1 MCTHS
6 PESELYPGL
15 PQKQRGQQ
23 GKGGDSAPLLRSGET
38 PLESCVQLWSPQH
51 RKDMDLLEWAQ
62 RRATKIVKRDG
73 TPLLRGK
80 AETVGAV
87 QPGEEKSPGRPY

>member
-1 MCTHS
+1 
-6 PESELYPGL
+6 
-15 PQKQRGQQ
+15 
-23 GKGGDSAPLLRSGET
+23 
-38 PLESCVQLWSPQH
+38 
-51 RKDMDLLEWAQ
+51 MDLLEWAQ